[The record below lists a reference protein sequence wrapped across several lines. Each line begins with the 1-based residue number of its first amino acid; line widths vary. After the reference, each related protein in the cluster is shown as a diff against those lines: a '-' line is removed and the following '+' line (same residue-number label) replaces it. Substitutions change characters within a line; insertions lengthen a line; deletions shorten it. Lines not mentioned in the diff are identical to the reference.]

1 MKKRLISTMLIVMLI
16 LALSSCTKKQV
27 TKIEE
32 NNSQSSQTQLSD
44 NTKDSKESTN
54 KDKDNNK
61 NLSKYSLSDFMP
73 KKLNLKISYSGGFEN
88 GGEESYVEYVEGNRT
103 QIRTVSTG
111 TTVVKVLEEK
121 NNAISIV
128 YAQEE
133 FYEKKNM
140 LSKNSDKSQI
150 LLKAPLKVGTSWTDM
165 DGVKE
170 SITAIDM
177 NFKTPAGEF
186 KVIEVTKET
195 KDSVSKNYFAPG
207 LGLIKS
213 IFITNGIEFITEIKD
228 IS

>member
-1 MKKRLISTMLIVMLI
+1 MKKKLISTMIIAMLI
-16 LALSSCTKKQV
+16 LALTSCTKKQV
-27 TKIEE
+27 AEVEE
-32 NNSQSSQTQLSD
+32 NKSQSSQTQLYD

-54 KDKDNNK
+54 KTADSNNDI
-61 NLSKYSLSDFMP
+61 SKYSLSDFMP
-73 KKLNLKISYSGGFEN
+73 KKINLKISYSGGFEN
-88 GGEESYVEYVEGNRT
+88 GGEKSYIEYVEGNRT
-103 QIRTVSTG
+103 QIKTASTG

-121 NNAISIV
+121 DDAISIV

-140 LSKNSDKSQI
+140 LSQSNNRADI
-150 LLKAPLKVGTSWTDM
+150 LLKAPLKVGTSWTAR

-170 SITAIDM
+170 TITAVDIPL
-177 NFKTPAGEF
+177 KTPAGEF

-195 KDSVSKNYFAPG
+195 KDSVSKRYFAPG